1 MLRFFQGI
9 RPLRRAAVLRDAAA
23 GVALAAMNIPQAL
36 GYTRIAGMPVVTGLY
51 TLLLPLLAFATA
63 GSSRYLVVAADSAT
77 AAILAGG
84 LAGLAPVA
92 SPQYVALAGNVAL
105 LTAGFLLLG
114 RLFKLGFIADF
125 LSQTV
130 LVGFLTGVGFQVG
143 SAVLG
148 DALGIEVHSRR
159 TLIQLYEVA
168 THLSSVQLPT
178 LLVSASVLISVL
190 VLRRVAPRVPGPLVA
205 VVGATAA
212 SGFWKFS
219 THGIATIGP
228 VTGGLPRFGLQLAS
242 FHDLPMLLPIA
253 ASCAVMIVTQSAAT
267 ARVYAVRHGER
278 LDENQDLVGLAAANT
293 AAAFTGAFPVNGSPT
308 QTAMV
313 ESAGGQSQMAHI
325 ATACVVACVL
335 FFLSGPLQYLPRCVL
350 GALVLLVAIH
360 LVDIRGLLS
369 MRRESPGEYA
379 VAVATAAVVIIA
391 GVEDGIVL
399 AMIMSLLRIVH
410 HSYHPHT
417 GVMIAEPN
425 KAWKIV
431 PPAPG
436 VVTQP
441 GLVLYHFGAALFYAN
456 SGRFADEIRELAVPK
471 SIIRW
476 IIVDAE
482 AITNIDYSASRV
494 VAALKND
501 LADLDIAFGF
511 ARLQWQT
518 KEDFDRHHLTGM
530 IDASMCFNRLHD
542 ALDAYEKFVQARH

>member
-471 SIIRW
+471 STIRW